1 MSEILQAP
9 NELLDFQQTPAVRK
23 RNWSDQNRNSFLGRY
38 EKYSQKL
45 VLQMLINCTIGIFV

>member
-45 VLQMLINCTIGIFV
+45 VLQMLINWC